1 MNKFILIPIFF
12 GTMLISMFLFLFI
25 GERIS
30 DFFGFR
36 RERKDWEKREK
47 ELDKNWEKRFSERRF
62 EGEKR

>member
-1 MNKFILIPIFF
+1 MF
-12 GTMLISMFLFLFI
+12 ISMFLFLFI